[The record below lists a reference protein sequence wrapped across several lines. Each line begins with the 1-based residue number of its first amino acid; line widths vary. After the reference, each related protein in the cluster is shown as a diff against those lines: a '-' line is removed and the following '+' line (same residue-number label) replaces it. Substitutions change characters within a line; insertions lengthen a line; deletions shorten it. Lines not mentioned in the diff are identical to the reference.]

1 MWNDHRA
8 RSTPHGTQCCNAVQR
23 VATPSNMTWTSA
35 GFGHDTAVA
44 RLCHR
49 SEACH
54 GTAECAR
61 RFKLRTGFR
70 RWVGAVC
77 TGYGYHETT
86 KTSPKNF
93 TKDWHS
99 QKRPPIARA
108 KGWRSCGGPNAEPAA
123 WSRRRYSLRSGAEE
137 IVYHC
142 GNNVEAASV
151 CRAWDKGDKREPLHW
166 FGAAPET
173 AAMTAK
179 L

>member
-35 GFGHDTAVA
+35 GFGHDTAAA

-86 KTSPKNF
+86 KVVTHKSVRGSHER
-93 TKDWHS
+93 KDGDRVVVRTRS
-99 QKRPPIARA
+99 QQ
-108 KGWRSCGGPNAEPAA
+108 
-123 WSRRRYSLRSGAEE
+123 
-137 IVYHC
+137 H
-142 GNNVEAASV
+142 
-151 CRAWDKGDKREPLHW
+151 
-166 FGAAPET
+166 GAAGDTACEAERRKSSIT
-173 AAMTAK
+173 AATTWKRLVCAAHETRATRGSLWMVRGRTGDSSHDS
-179 L
+179 